1 VRQVG
6 TNLPKVGQYNRAV
19 VLDQIQLTDGTSR
32 VEIAEHTGLT
42 PQTVSGIVRR
52 LIDEGIVREDGARSS
67 SGGKPRTVLRINADA
82 GRAVG
87 LHFDPV
93 ELTCVV
99 VDLLGRPLVTARR
112 PTPADIDP
120 AKVTAAMAGLVEEVL
135 AEAGVPREQVLG
147 VGLAA
152 PGPIDQSLGEVISP
166 PQLSD
171 WTRVPLK
178 QLVADATGL
187 PVTLDNDATAAAIG
201 ERWAGAGRGVAN
213 FAYFFLGTGVG
224 GGLVLDGR
232 VYRGA
237 AWMAGEIGHVVLDP
251 DGLPCACGLRGCFE
265 TIAGGA
271 GIARAAR
278 LAIDAGAR
286 TELADLD
293 QPTAAHVFA
302 AAVHGDTVAA
312 GLVDRAASAIARMV
326 HELVLAYDVE
336 LVVIGGGIS
345 RAGAPLLDRIH
356 AGLAGIAAASPFAA
370 ELLSETDVRL
380 AGADHDIGTRG
391 AIALLAPLMK
401 EVVAREAVG

>member
-1 VRQVG
+1 MTSTPDAVSARVPHTAGTADGSRPTSTGRLRVGVDIGGSKVAVLVVDADDAVRAHRSVPAASSEPDEAIAQIAAVIREAVG
-6 TNLPKVGQYNRAV
+6 DAGGALADVAAVGLGVPGRVDSTTGDVTFAVNLGWQHLPLG
-19 VLDQIQLTDGTSR
+19 
-32 VEIAEHTGLT
+32 
-42 PQTVSGIVRR
+42 RR
-52 LIDEGIVREDGARSS
+52 LE
-67 SGGKPRTVLRINADA
+67 TVLGIPCVVENDVRAA
-82 GRAVG
+82 AVG
-87 LHFDPV
+87 LHRGGAYGG
-93 ELTCVV
+93 
-99 VDLLGRPLVTARR
+99 VDDLIYLGIGTG
-112 PTPADIDP
+112 IS
-120 AKVTAAMAGLVEEVL
+120 
-135 AEAGVPREQVLG
+135 AGV
-147 VGLAA
+147 
-152 PGPIDQSLGEVISP
+152 
-166 PQLSD
+166 
-171 WTRVPLK
+171 
-178 QLVADATGL
+178 
-187 PVTLDNDATAAAIG
+187 
-201 ERWAGAGRGVAN
+201 
-213 FAYFFLGTGVG
+213 
-224 GGLVLDGR
+224 VLDGR
-232 VYRGA
+232 LHRGVRG
-237 AWMAGEIGHVVLDP
+237 MAGEIGHVVLDP